1 METGNESERV
11 IADVVHV
18 DLAGG
23 VGEEDKLLVFC
34 RLDVG
39 DAKDAELHGVGES
52 VVRVDIK
59 KLDLGF
65 V

>member
-1 METGNESERV
+1 M
-11 IADVVHV
+11 HV

-23 VGEEDKLLVFC
+23 VGEEDKLFVVC

-52 VVRVDIK
+52 VVRVDIE